1 MMPRY
6 IDADELLK
14 VLDIFSDKEGEKADF
29 FAQKNL
35 DELSTKYNHGQY
47 CYENVKNIVN
57 TMPTVGGE
65 DVKSGKWNYTVEF
78 GFAAKHHF
86 WNCSLCGAMSE
97 DCGRENFCHNCGA
110 DMRGAE

>member
-1 MMPRY
+1 MPRY

-57 TMPTVGGE
+57 TMSTVNVLE
-65 DVKSGKWNYTVEF
+65 VKHAEWVECSNELNKYCSNCKAVN
-78 GFAAKHHF
+78 GTIYAKPPF
-86 WNCSLCGAMSE
+86 CEKCGAKMIIK
-97 DCGRENFCHNCGA
+97 G
-110 DMRGAE
+110 GAE

>member
-1 MMPRY
+1 MPRY

-14 VLDIFSDKEGEKADF
+14 VLDVFSDKEGEKADF

-57 TMPTVGGE
+57 TMPTADADEV
-65 DVKSGKWNYTVEF
+65 VR
-78 GFAAKHHF
+78 
-86 WNCSLCGAMSE
+86 CE
-97 DCGRENFCHNCGA
+97 DCAVPHNMWTGCPKLNGLIPPPNFFCKCGTRK
-110 DMRGAE
+110 DDSNDF